1 MLIVDCLSQVM
12 EMDGETMEAVSEPG
26 ASVDA
31 GNPELVCEASPRLSD
46 HGEKDNSAA
55 AEKEVESK
63 EIEHK
68 ETEAAVG
75 PSPVSPLNPSPS
87 QSSFSTEE
95 STVLVQ
101 GGEPDSTAESEKEDT
116 EVKLEEDFELNEEN
130 VLKTL
135 EESPAGPDVSE
146 DTNMD
151 KTSDHTKE
159 NTDVKMDPDI
169 DTQQENVSLACKF
182 MVSTADDLDEMMDI
196 GTVDQVEQEAQMKEE
211 EQDRLMDVDS
221 GRSPAISN
229 TGKVKQKSCLNF
241 YLKVFVLNEA
251 EKTFRALLIQN
262 LSCVVPVG
270 KEDVFLGNCDKVK
283 HIISNELLMALA
295 SHVSSSG
302 KHFCCACLPFFNTTG
317 LHIHAAA
324 NELLESQTS
333 Q

>member
-101 GGEPDSTAESEKEDT
+101 GDEPDSTAESEKEDT
-116 EVKLEEDFELNEEN
+116 EVKLEEDFELNE
-130 VLKTL
+130 
-135 EESPAGPDVSE
+135 
-146 DTNMD
+146 
-151 KTSDHTKE
+151 
-159 NTDVKMDPDI
+159 
-169 DTQQENVSLACKF
+169 
-182 MVSTADDLDEMMDI
+182 
-196 GTVDQVEQEAQMKEE
+196 
-211 EQDRLMDVDS
+211 
-221 GRSPAISN
+221 
-229 TGKVKQKSCLNF
+229 
-241 YLKVFVLNEA
+241 
-251 EKTFRALLIQN
+251 
-262 LSCVVPVG
+262 
-270 KEDVFLGNCDKVK
+270 
-283 HIISNELLMALA
+283 
-295 SHVSSSG
+295 
-302 KHFCCACLPFFNTTG
+302 
-317 LHIHAAA
+317 
-324 NELLESQTS
+324 
-333 Q
+333 